1 MRSFEELLAEAR
13 ISHGHLCAG
22 QVLGVRMAMLG
33 CRELGIEEPA
43 DDQRL
48 VVFVEMDRCAA
59 DAIQMVTGCRLG
71 RRSLKHVDYGKMAA
85 TFVDTASGEAVRVAA
100 LAGLRERAVTLR
112 PEASGKDAQMALYA
126 SLPDGDLF
134 VVRRVQVS
142 LPAEDL
148 PGSPIS
154 RIICERCG
162 EEVSDRREVRVKGAV
177 VCRWCA
183 HGGYYQVVDPPGSSA

>member
-1 MRSFEELLAEAR
+1 
-13 ISHGHLCAG
+13 
-22 QVLGVRMAMLG
+22 MAMLG
-33 CRELGIEEPA
+33 CRELGIEDPA

-59 DAIQMVTGCRLG
+59 DAIQTVTGCRLG
-71 RRSLKHVDYGKMAA
+71 RRSLKHIDYGKMAA

-100 LAGLRERAVTLR
+100 LAGLRERAVSLR

-134 VVRRVQVS
+134 VVRRVRVS

-148 PGSPIS
+148 PGPPTS
-154 RIICERCG
+154 RVICERCG
-162 EEVSDRREVRVKGAV
+162 EEVSDRREVRVDGAV
-177 VCRWCA
+177 LCRWCA
-183 HGGYYQVVDPPGSSA
+183 HDGYYQVVDLPGPSA